1 MLVSNYSV
9 DTNDGTGKE
18 VEGSSTG
25 SVEYKI
31 PTYASEEGRGTQ
43 LYYMTDMRT
52 TPTLK

>member
-1 MLVSNYSV
+1 VN
-9 DTNDGTGKE
+9 TNDGTGKE

-31 PTYASEEGRGTQ
+31 PTYASEEGRGIQ
-43 LYYMTDMRT
+43 LYYMTEIHT